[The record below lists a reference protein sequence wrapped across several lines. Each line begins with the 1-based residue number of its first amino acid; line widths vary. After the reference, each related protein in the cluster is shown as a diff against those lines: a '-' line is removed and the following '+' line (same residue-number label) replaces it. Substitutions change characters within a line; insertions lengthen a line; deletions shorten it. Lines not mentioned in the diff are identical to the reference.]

1 MTMKYSK
8 KHTLKWLFMNYFYGI
23 QTLTLLFA
31 KPVEEP
37 TGIIRRSHGRCPLKN
52 LFLKI
57 SQYSYEKTFL
67 SLFFNKVAGLNAVKE
82 SMNFLILPSH
92 GPKFSKMFY
101 KLKISSWASVTV
113 FMALQCGRLSRYFIK
128 QNSLVEK
135 FEPWVLL

>member
-1 MTMKYSK
+1 MAVYELEIFWFLQDT
-8 KHTLKWLFMNYFYGI
+8 

-82 SMNFLILPSH
+82 SMNFFNPSVPMVQNF
-92 GPKFSKMFY
+92 PKCF
-101 KLKISSWASVTV
+101 T
-113 FMALQCGRLSRYFIK
+113 
-128 QNSLVEK
+128 N
-135 FEPWVLL
+135 